1 MNSLLR
7 VMHPTTCIEGNAS
20 ISRRLRWASL
30 AKSALGVAVAVGA
43 LTAGQA
49 QAVVVNVGGQD
60 YDVTTFYG
68 SYNDNLSKFN
78 FPADGGAMPWYGN
91 PGLASSFA
99 TAIGNALGF
108 PNRVYEPYPSFG
120 YLDKGPYFTSGP
132 DSGLGLRY
140 YYADIR
146 FCSSVQ
152 PCPGG
157 IGMNYYGTYPSFD
170 SAVTWAQVYVA
181 PAPPPQPPTPN
192 NSTVPGPFPIFGVA
206 TAFGYSRKLRMRIKG
221 NLR

>member
-1 MNSLLR
+1 
-7 VMHPTTCIEGNAS
+7 MHPTTCIEGNAS